1 MKETTIAA
9 MTPEL
14 DVLAAE
20 AMAEW
25 KVPGLAIAVVQEGET
40 ALLKAY
46 GQRDVEARLPVTTRT
61 QFTICS
67 ITKTFTAT
75 GLAMLVDEG
84 RLDWTRPVRDYLPE
98 FRLHD
103 PIATDRITVRDLLC
117 HHSGLPRHDWI
128 WMPGGLSRAEMLAAM
143 RHIEPSRDVRTD
155 FQYSNLGYNAA
166 GIVAERVSGLDWEDF
181 TRTRLAE
188 PLGMSVTFTAE
199 DLAAADDAAA
209 PYAMHGDKRQ
219 RAKLWPIRAT
229 AAGAINTSIAAIAD
243 WMKFLL
249 GEGAFNGARLLSPAL
264 VRELQAPRVHV
275 AAPGFV
281 EFGHSHY
288 GLGFASWTYRG
299 ERVVGHSGGWL
310 GWSTGMQMMPGKKL
324 GVAVFCNNGVASVA
338 SILINHIFD
347 RVCGNEPVPWLD
359 RLRDLRRKALAQQEV
374 DEQTQKTAR
383 KPNTRPSHDLAEYAG
398 TYEHLAYGQMVITRT
413 GDTLHWAY
421 RGLEAALS
429 HRHYDTFEVPQ
440 ILYELN
446 PDRLAISFTT
456 DRDGNIAS
464 LSAQLE
470 PMVADIVFR
479 RAPAGDCMDAG
490 FRKTCVGRYKYGA
503 VTHVVSQDA
512 DGQLT
517 LKPDYQP
524 LYHLRPYQGGIFT
537 IVELEGFR
545 VEFRRGADGAV
556 HELVFH
562 QPNGTFIA
570 RRDEAD
576 PAAGRADLG
585 DGR

>member
-9 MTPEL
+9 IPPEL

-25 KVPGLAIAVVQEGET
+25 KVPGLAIAIVQDGET

-46 GQRDVEARLPVTTRT
+46 GQRDVEAGLAVTPQT

-75 GLAMLVDEG
+75 GLALLVDEG
-84 RLDWTRPVRDYLPE
+84 RLDWSKPVRDYVPE

-103 PIATDRITVRDLLC
+103 PVATERVTVRDLLC

-143 RHIEPSRDVRTD
+143 RYIEPSRDVRTD

-166 GIVAERVSGLDWEDF
+166 SVVAERASGLGWEEF

-188 PLGMSVTFTAE
+188 PLGMSMTFKAE
-199 DLAAADDAAA
+199 DLAAADDAAT
-209 PYAMHGDKRQ
+209 PYAMHREQ
-219 RAKLWPIRAT
+219 RRRTRLWPIRAT
-229 AAGAINTSIAAIAD
+229 AAGGINTSIMAIAN
-243 WMKFLL
+243 WMSFLL
-249 GEGAFNGARLLSPAL
+249 GAKGPSMGGVSCRRPL
-264 VRELQAPRVHV
+264 
-275 AAPGFV
+275 
-281 EFGHSHY
+281 
-288 GLGFASWTYRG
+288 FASCKSHVFTPGHRASPNSVTATTAWASVPYTYRG
-299 ERVVGHSGGWL
+299 EQVVGHSGGWI
-310 GWSTGMQMMPGKKL
+310 GWSTLIRLMPARKL
-324 GVAVFCNNGVASVA
+324 GVAVFTNLGGAPVPG
-338 SILINHIFD
+338 ILVNHVFD
-347 RVCGNEPVPWLD
+347 RLCGKEPVPWRD
-359 RLRDLRRKALAQQEV
+359 RLRDLRRKGLAQEQV
-374 DEQTQKTAR
+374 DEETQKTAR
-383 KPNTRPSHDLAEYAG
+383 KPNTQPSHHLAEYAG
-398 TYEHLAYGQMVITRT
+398 TYDHPGYGQMIITRT
-413 GDTLHWAY
+413 GDALRWAIGDS
-421 RGLEAALS
+421 RNLV

-440 ILYELN
+440 IPYELN
-446 PDRLAISFTT
+446 PDRLAITFTT

-464 LSAQLE
+464 LSVQPVA
-470 PMVADIVFR
+470 MVADIVFR

-503 VTHVVSQDA
+503 VIHVVSQDA
-512 DGQLT
+512 DDQLT

-524 LYHLRPYQGGIFT
+524 LYRLRPYQGGIFT

-545 VEFRRGADGAV
+545 VEFRRGDDGAV
-556 HELVFH
+556 RELVFH

-570 RRDEAD
+570 RRDD
-576 PAAGRADLG
+576 
-585 DGR
+585 